1 MNISFFGLSHLGL
14 NYLAASAAKGF
25 KVIGYDENKELI
37 ERLKLK
43 KKIFNEP
50 FLFENLKKYKKNIT
64 FTSNVNDLKKSKI
77 IFISSDIDTNKNGK
91 SDLKKIKK
99 SIRVIKSKLS
109 NKNLII
115 MSQVK
120 PGFTK
125 KIVWNKSKLFYQVET
140 LIFGE
145 AFKRALNPER
155 IILGVDNSLK
165 KINSEVRKF
174 YKKFK
179 CPIIKTDF
187 NTAEIIKI
195 SINVYLISS
204 ITTTNLLAKIVK
216 KMKGNWIDLE
226 NALRLDKRIGKYA
239 YLRPGNAF
247 SGGTLARDLNFLI
260 KVGKKFETN
269 HQLIKSV
276 NKSNAVHSRFL
287 ENILYKN
294 INSKKTKIL
303 QIGLSYKKNT
313 STVRRSIPYKLFNSL
328 KNKYYIKVYDKYLI
342 NHKKEVLH
350 LSKYFLSRLSKE
362 KFDLILIFSKIDNFK
377 KIKGNFKN
385 NAKIIDFEG
394 SNKKSILSKNL
405 SYISL
410 ENE

>member
-37 ERLKLK
+37 KSLKLK

-64 FTSNVNDLKKSKI
+64 FTNNVNDLKKSKI
-77 IFISSDIDTNKNGK
+77 VFISSDVDTNKNGK

-99 SIRVIKSKLS
+99 SIQVIKSKLS

-125 KIVWNKSKLFYQVET
+125 KLVWNKSKLFYQVET

-216 KMKGNWIDLE
+216 KMKGNWID
-226 NALRLDKRIGKYA
+226 
-239 YLRPGNAF
+239 
-247 SGGTLARDLNFLI
+247 
-260 KVGKKFETN
+260 
-269 HQLIKSV
+269 
-276 NKSNAVHSRFL
+276 
-287 ENILYKN
+287 
-294 INSKKTKIL
+294 
-303 QIGLSYKKNT
+303 
-313 STVRRSIPYKLFNSL
+313 
-328 KNKYYIKVYDKYLI
+328 
-342 NHKKEVLH
+342 
-350 LSKYFLSRLSKE
+350 
-362 KFDLILIFSKIDNFK
+362 
-377 KIKGNFKN
+377 
-385 NAKIIDFEG
+385 
-394 SNKKSILSKNL
+394 
-405 SYISL
+405 
-410 ENE
+410 